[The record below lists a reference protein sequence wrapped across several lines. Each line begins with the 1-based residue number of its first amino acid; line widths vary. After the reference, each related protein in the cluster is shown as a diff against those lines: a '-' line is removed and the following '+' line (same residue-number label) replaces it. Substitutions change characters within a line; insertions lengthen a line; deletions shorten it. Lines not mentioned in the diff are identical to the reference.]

1 MAGVGGEALWLMWNA
16 TNVSIVSVPVLMRQ
30 VEDLIIKA
38 ILGAEQQ
45 IATACKTFVPH
56 KTNCFGNYYLHTLS
70 HTQRGPLLSY
80 FPSVSYSLSV
90 SSSIIYLHWAVL
102 RQQTAILQRGAF
114 LPVAA
119 VRPAGGLWTAFCF
132 TQESPSSSSSSSM
145 LPFRFAWFRPNVFLA
160 AAGLC
165 ELHFRAITDVSV
177 GTNCLRALSPSFYVW
192 QSVGDLE
199 FESGRVSQ
207 ASLSSAVSFSLFF
220 PHVSLFLFVYNSLS
234 PLLHSFSPLRCEENE
249 VLLQFRP
256 TFVDTIA
263 GLISC
268 CLGCSH
274 GCSCLHGDAIYTP
287 AALARRVSGDH
298 AGIIIVSSCLIHT
311 WIHKPTNRCH
321 LSWMCKWKTILTIR
335 VRT

>member
-1 MAGVGGEALWLMWNA
+1 M
-16 TNVSIVSVPVLMRQ
+16 
-30 VEDLIIKA
+30 
-38 ILGAEQQ
+38 
-45 IATACKTFVPH
+45 
-56 KTNCFGNYYLHTLS
+56 
-70 HTQRGPLLSY
+70 
-80 FPSVSYSLSV
+80 
-90 SSSIIYLHWAVL
+90 
-102 RQQTAILQRGAF
+102 
-114 LPVAA
+114 
-119 VRPAGGLWTAFCF
+119 
-132 TQESPSSSSSSSM
+132 
-145 LPFRFAWFRPNVFLA
+145 A

-234 PLLHSFSPLRCEENE
+234 PSYTSFHPSDVKKIKFFCS
-249 VLLQFRP
+249 FRP

-268 CLGCSH
+268 CLGCSRAASQLPA
-274 GCSCLHGDAIYTP
+274 CRCYLHP

-298 AGIIIVSSCLIHT
+298 AGIIRASSCLIHT
-311 WIHKPTNRCH
+311 
-321 LSWMCKWKTILTIR
+321 
-335 VRT
+335 